1 MSEDI
6 VYRLRNPNH
15 WLFQIVGP
23 KSGATVQGESDAP
36 REAADEIERLRADLD
51 AYQKERD
58 EEVVRLRADCVKLE
72 TAHGQNMR
80 EIDRLRAELAA
91 ERDKLREQYEEA
103 IAANIRLAYE
113 LAAERLKGQMQDRNN
128 AERDALRALLREAR
142 EWIVEGKVDFNDAL
156 ADRIDAA
163 LEG

>member
-1 MSEDI
+1 MTDDI
-6 VYRLRNPNH
+6 VHRLRNPSH
-15 WLFQIVGP
+15 WLFRIVGP

-58 EEVVRLRADCVKLE
+58 EEVVRLRV
-72 TAHGQNMR
+72 
-80 EIDRLRAELAA
+80 ELAK
-91 ERDKLREQYEEA
+91 ER
-103 IAANIRLAYE
+103 
-113 LAAERLKGQMQDRNN
+113 ERADAHYRVLECVSSK
-128 AERDALRALLREAR
+128 RDALRELLREAR

-163 LEG
+163 LKGEKG